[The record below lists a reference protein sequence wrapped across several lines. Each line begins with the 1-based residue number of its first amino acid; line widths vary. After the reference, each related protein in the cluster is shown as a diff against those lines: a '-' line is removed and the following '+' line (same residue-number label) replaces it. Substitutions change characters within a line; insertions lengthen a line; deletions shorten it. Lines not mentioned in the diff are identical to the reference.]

1 MAKYQLKIKEGC
13 IGCGN
18 CEAVCPK
25 TFVLKNGL
33 STLKKKVIDKIT
45 CEQKAADECPVQVI
59 VIKEVKQ

>member
-1 MAKYQLKIKEGC
+1 MAKYQLEIKEGC

-25 TFVLKNGL
+25 TFVLKDGK

-45 CEQKAADECPVQVI
+45 CEQKAADGCPAQVI
-59 VIKEVKQ
+59 VIKEIKQ